1 MSTSIRQYF
10 SPTTLFPSR
19 KDTRIGVLATCKA
32 NRRVKRV
39 LDKEARQQ
47 SAKKRKRYSNFLDTD
62 RAEIGQYAAI
72 SVTTCLLVKIEGG
85 TKISTADS
93 QR

>member
-1 MSTSIRQYF
+1 MSTGICQYF
-10 SPTTLFPSR
+10 SPTTPFPSR
-19 KDTRIGVLATCKA
+19 KDTRIRVATCEA

-47 SAKKRKRYSNFLDTD
+47 SAKKRKQYSNFLDTD

>member
-1 MSTSIRQYF
+1 MSTGIRQYF
-10 SPTTLFPSR
+10 SPTTPFPSR
-19 KDTRIGVLATCKA
+19 KDTGIGVATCKA

-39 LDKEARQQ
+39 LEKEARQQ

-62 RAEIGQYAAI
+62 RAEIGQYTAI
-72 SVTTCLLVKIEGG
+72 IVTTRLLVEIEGG
-85 TKISTADS
+85 AKIGTADL